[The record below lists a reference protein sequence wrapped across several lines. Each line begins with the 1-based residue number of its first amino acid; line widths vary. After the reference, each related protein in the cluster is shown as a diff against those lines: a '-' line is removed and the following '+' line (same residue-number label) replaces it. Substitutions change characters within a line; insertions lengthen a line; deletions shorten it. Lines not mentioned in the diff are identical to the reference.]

1 MRGHESYELL
11 SAALLPVF
19 EELNE
24 AVADPYIIIDG
35 VEWELDI
42 VLGSDYKVCTR

>member
-11 SAALLPVF
+11 SAAFFPVF

-24 AVADPYIIIDG
+24 ALADSYIIVDG
-35 VEWELDI
+35 VEWELHI
-42 VLGSDYKVCTR
+42 VFGSDYKVCT

>member
-11 SAALLPVF
+11 SAAFLPVI

-24 AVADPYIIIDG
+24 AVADSYIIIDG
-35 VEWELDI
+35 VELDI
-42 VLGSDYKVCTR
+42 VCGPDYKVCTR

>member
-11 SAALLPVF
+11 SAAFFPVF

-24 AVADPYIIIDG
+24 ALADPYIIVDG
-35 VEWELDI
+35 VEWELNI
-42 VLGSDYKVCTR
+42 VFGSDYKVCT